1 MRVIAVCALGLAI
14 ICGVVSVYL
23 GWRNDG
29 LRDQLEAAQG
39 RLSVQA
45 RQIEN
50 ARQAAAVLDAHI
62 ARLQAERAAH
72 QVQLKELRGKEGY
85 HAPLSDFL
93 GDVFDG
99 L

>member
-14 ICGVVSVYL
+14 ICGIVSVYL
-23 GWRNDG
+23 GWCNNG

-62 ARLQAERAAH
+62 ARLQEERTAH
-72 QVQLKELRGKEGY
+72 QVQLKELRRKEGY